1 MDLWVLELLRYI
13 RKWTEEIHTSSNKL
27 MHFFCGNLWINFQGF
42 FVFHRA
48 PLNQWAF
55 SGLRELAIMNGH
67 VMTLN
72 NLLVM
77 NEPIL
82 NSFIT
87 PEDCQILHLFS
98 LQALIGV
105 PFSPIRFSTIL
116 KLLNWTW
123 TWSIYLDVLISYCYN
138 ARSFLKYFF
147 DFKKVRSS
155 FLKVILEYA

>member
-27 MHFFCGNLWINFQGF
+27 MHFFFVEIYESIFRVFLCHIVLHWINEPFQ
-42 FVFHRA
+42 VCVSWQLWMDMWWPWTTSR
-48 PLNQWAF
+48 LW
-55 SGLRELAIMNGH
+55 MNLFL
-67 VMTLN
+67 T
-72 NLLVM
+72 
-77 NEPIL
+77 P
-82 NSFIT
+82 SS

-98 LQALIGV
+98 LQTVIGV

-147 DFKKVRSS
+147 DFKKVRPS